1 MQQLVIK
8 LSPEATENYLKMTGY
23 RPQATMDLDQSVSG
37 VQLDINMSL
46 MSGLCFADI
55 DVNGQS
61 IKTSSD
67 EEDLQLELIE
77 VN

>member
-8 LSPEATENYLKMTGY
+8 LSPEATENYLKIAANKTKAAVDCDMNT
-23 RPQATMDLDQSVSG
+23 SG

-61 IKTSSD
+61 IKSASD
-67 EEDLQLELIE
+67 EEDLELELVQ